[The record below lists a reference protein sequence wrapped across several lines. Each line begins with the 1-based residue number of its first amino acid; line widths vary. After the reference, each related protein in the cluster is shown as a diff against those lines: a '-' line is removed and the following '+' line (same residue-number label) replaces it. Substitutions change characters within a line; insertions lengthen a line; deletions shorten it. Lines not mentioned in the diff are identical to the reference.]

1 MVITDNAD
9 TTLRPAT
16 LTPPPHPPTPA
27 LPFIVLRRELPIRS
41 TFTFTFT
48 RSLYSL
54 EADEAYTRAVH
65 KGYSF
70 LDIF

>member
-9 TTLRPAT
+9 TTLRPA
-16 LTPPPHPPTPA
+16 LPPPPA
-27 LPFIVLRRELPIRS
+27 LPLIELRRELPIRS
-41 TFTFTFT
+41 TLTFTFT

-54 EADEAYTRAVH
+54 EADEAYTRGFH

-70 LDIF
+70 LNIF